1 VERQTDG
8 VAVGY
13 RQNGDGGSP
22 GFRRSI
28 AGILLGAL
36 WNALMARAGLGESFQ
51 ASACTRGRRGR
62 PEVWT
67 RRSRRCADAV
77 EDESIAAG
85 VSAQDRQD
93 SEIFK

>member
-1 VERQTDG
+1 MSAG
-8 VAVGY
+8 AAVSY
-13 RQNGDGGSP
+13 TNSSDGGSP

-28 AGILLGAL
+28 AGICLGAL
-36 WNALMARAGLGESFQ
+36 RNALMAREGLGESLQ
-51 ASACTRGRRGR
+51 ASACTRARRGW

-67 RRSRRCADAV
+67 HQSRQSADAV
-77 EDESIAAG
+77 EDESIAAD